1 MNAKELADKLDIKDA
16 SSQDIEVAKMLCQQ
30 ADKIN
35 VLEMIEMFKDNC
47 IQRLEEDLT
56 HSLELNKV
64 QRNQIARLKAKI
76 EKLNL
81 RLLKKNKKIQNMA
94 MDAVVKVGQEI
105 DAMPQTD
112 VASIRDFVSCPKQ
125 MQEEINYLRMCIA
138 KLEKNAEQQKKQKEQ
153 FERLYKQWQETVSH
167 VVYLQEKLSKYEGGS
182 PMLLNKNLSKLFKG

>member
-81 RLLKKNKKIQNMA
+81 LARCVLLLA
-94 MDAVVKVGQEI
+94 LL
-105 DAMPQTD
+105 
-112 VASIRDFVSCPKQ
+112 ASQYVRF
-125 MQEEINYLRMCIA
+125 R
-138 KLEKNAEQQKKQKEQ
+138 
-153 FERLYKQWQETVSH
+153 H
-167 VVYLQEKLSKYEGGS
+167 VTS
-182 PMLLNKNLSKLFKG
+182 F

>member
-153 FERLYKQWQETVSH
+153 FERLYKQWQETISH